1 MDEHIKSADLSYLT
15 PAMVRAARDFV
26 DLKFQID
33 TLARKSPANIPDDL
47 HGPMGGGEYGPYNG
61 SGFFNNIIPFL
72 PRDRTSQKATVMAVP
87 VAHSL
92 GCSWNWWPDN
102 DKPTKEKNEI
112 ISRITSER
120 GISSTGYTYIPE
132 LGLFLPGE
140 GKNRVNFCRFHDIEH
155 VPAQVYVEHYPEAE
169 RLKVYIIGVAGG
181 RDVWAVLDNRFV
193 QKVSHYAYALP
204 LLKAYG
210 VTISHEWPKDLPALY
225 VLLQNERYCSEDDTF
240 HRKVIDIIAVR
251 KVLDKA
257 SEKAALAE
265 QYARCGLLDLPL
277 RKKFICMAWV
287 LLVWLVSAVVWGNF
301 REGVVGEISLVIL
314 AFTSGILFVMM
325 VPVFQIKW
333 KNLDRERR

>member
-1 MDEHIKSADLSYLT
+1 MDEHIKPADLSYLT
-15 PAMVRAARDFV
+15 PAMVSAARDFV

-33 TLARKSPANIPDDL
+33 TVARKSPANIPDDL

-102 DKPTKEKNEI
+102 DKPTREKNEI
-112 ISRITSER
+112 ISRISSEHGIRSTS
-120 GISSTGYTYIPE
+120 YTYIPE

-155 VPAQVYVEHYPEAE
+155 VLAQVCVEHYPEAE
-169 RLKVYIIGVAGG
+169 RIKVYITVVAGG

-210 VTISHEWPKDLPALY
+210 VTVSHKWPEDLPALY
-225 VLLQNERYCSEDDTF
+225 VLLQNERYCSQDDTF
-240 HRKVIDIIAVR
+240 YKKVIDVNAVR
-251 KVLDKA
+251 EVLDKTTKRA
-257 SEKAALAE
+257 TLAE
-265 QYARCGLLDLPL
+265 QYVRCGLLDLPL
-277 RKKFICMAWV
+277 RKKFIYLAWV
-287 LLVWLVSAVVWGNF
+287 SLVWLVSAIAWGNIS
-301 REGVVGEISLVIL
+301 EGVIGEMSLATL
-314 AFTSGILFVMM
+314 AFTSGILTLMM
-325 VPVFQIKW
+325 APVLQVRRKH
-333 KNLDRERR
+333 LDD

>member
-33 TLARKSPANIPDDL
+33 TVARKLPANIPDDL
-47 HGPMGGGEYGPYNG
+47 HGPMGGGEYGPYDG

-102 DKPTKEKNEI
+102 DRPTREKNEI
-112 ISRITSER
+112 ISRISSEH
-120 GISSTGYTYIPE
+120 GINSTGYTYIPE
-132 LGLFLPGE
+132 LGLFLPSV
-140 GKNRVNFCRFHDIEH
+140 GKNRINFCRFHGIEY
-155 VPAQVYVEHYPEAE
+155 VPAQVYIEHYPEAE
-169 RLKVYIIGVAGG
+169 RLKVYITDVAGG

-210 VTISHEWPKDLPALY
+210 VKISHEWPKDLPALY
-225 VLLQNERYCSEDDTF
+225 VLLQNARYCSEDDTF

-251 KVLDKA
+251 EVLDKA

-265 QYARCGLLDLPL
+265 QYARCGLLELPL
-277 RKKFICMAWV
+277 RKKFIYLAWV
-287 LLVWLVSAVVWGNF
+287 SLVWLASAIVWGNF
-301 REGVVGEISLVIL
+301 REGVIGELSLAIL
-314 AFTSGILFVMM
+314 AFTSGILVLIMA
-325 VPVFQIKW
+325 PVLQF
-333 KNLDRERR
+333 RRKHFDD